1 MSTLAEPAS
10 FPDNPDA
17 SCRNG
22 IGPAVAVGDGSV
34 PKHLEQAALGI
45 PLLGTV
51 VVGWALQP
59 QPKRG
64 GARGPVRKPK
74 GPRGRA
80 RQPKEATD
88 GMYSHIDQCG
98 RPQLALPPQPMS
110 GLADIIV
117 LSSCQNTQQ
126 SDSRICDNVHA
137 CKISLC
143 LLCYI
148 VDHEGKTT
156 V

>member
-1 MSTLAEPAS
+1 MSTFTEPAS

-98 RPQLALPPQPMS
+98 RSQLASPPQPMS

-117 LSSCQNTQQ
+117 LISC
-126 SDSRICDNVHA
+126 SRTHNN
-137 CKISLC
+137 S
-143 LLCYI
+143 
-148 VDHEGKTT
+148 
-156 V
+156 